1 LSQKGQSV
9 IWHGS
14 RVECVALARRIRRP
28 QTRWRRGGDRRVVAL
43 LERAAAMA
51 EALKRDG
58 RRADGSDGLAW
69 SLIPAPVRYILDQMV
84 NLNPLPTLG
93 LRLPPG

>member
-1 LSQKGQSV
+1 
-9 IWHGS
+9 
-14 RVECVALARRIRRP
+14 
-28 QTRWRRGGDRRVVAL
+28 
-43 LERAAAMA
+43 MA